1 MISFPTLC
9 RLTLWIGA
17 AVTGATAWPA
27 ALAADLI
34 IGRAAEQSSID
45 PLFSRTGNNEST
57 SEDIFD
63 RLVDNDANNQLH
75 PALAVSWKAVNPTT
89 WEIKLRDGVRFH
101 DGGDFG
107 AEDVVFSLERARNV
121 PNSPA
126 SFAGA
131 TAGIVEIT
139 APAKLTVQIRT
150 ARPLPQLIEQIS
162 FIFVMSKKAAAGL
175 STADFNAGKGV
186 IGTGPYK
193 FVAWKPGQSI
203 TLKKNAGYWGKQAD
217 FENVTLKFIPKDAG
231 RVAALLA
238 GDVDLIDQVPPTNAA
253 QLKADRKI
261 QLFSIGS
268 TRLVYLAL
276 DSDRDQSPFV
286 TDLAGKP
293 LAKNPL
299 KDPRVRRAI
308 SLMINRKVIVD
319 RLLEGSGEPAGQMVP
334 PGLGGYDPSLA
345 APAQDLAA
353 ARKLLAEAGY
363 PQGFGLTLH
372 SSSDR
377 FAKDGDLAQVLGQM
391 LSRGGLKINAVM
403 ALPYNVYATASTRRD
418 YSAFIFSFGTT
429 TPNAA
434 IGLSNVL
441 ATFDKDAGMG
451 TFNRARYSNPQF
463 DAALKRSLTEFDD
476 GKRLSALQEATRLAF
491 NDVGIIPLYWPV
503 IHWAAKKG
511 VAYEP
516 RRDEAT
522 LAHKARLAQ

>member
-1 MISFPTLC
+1 MMISFRTLR
-9 RLTLWIGA
+9 RLTLLIG
-17 AVTGATAWPA
+17 TA
-27 ALAADLI
+27 ALAATAGPPVLASDLI

-63 RLVDNDANNQLH
+63 RLVENDANNQLH
-75 PALAVSWKAVNPTT
+75 PALAISWKAVNPIT
-89 WEIKLRDGVRFH
+89 WEIKLREGVKFH
-101 DGGDFG
+101 DGGDFS
-107 AEDVVFSLERARNV
+107 AEDVVFSLERSRNV

-139 APAKLTVQIRT
+139 APGKLTVQIKT
-150 ARPLPQLIEQIS
+150 GRPLPQLIEQIS
-162 FIFVMSKKAAAGL
+162 FVFILSKKAATGF
-175 STADFNAGKGV
+175 STADLNAGKGV

-203 TLKKNAGYWGKQAD
+203 TLKKNAGYWGKKAD

-253 QLKADRKI
+253 QLKADPKI

-268 TRLVYLAL
+268 TRLIYLAL

-286 TDLAGKP
+286 TDLAGKA

-299 KDPRVRRAI
+299 KDTRVRRAL

-334 PGLGGYDPSLA
+334 QGLGGYDASLV
-345 APAQDLAA
+345 APAQDLVAA
-353 ARKLLAEAGY
+353 KKLLAEAGY

-377 FAKDGDLAQVLGQM
+377 FA
-391 LSRGGLKINAVM
+391 
-403 ALPYNVYATASTRRD
+403 
-418 YSAFIFSFGTT
+418 
-429 TPNAA
+429 
-434 IGLSNVL
+434 
-441 ATFDKDAGMG
+441 
-451 TFNRARYSNPQF
+451 
-463 DAALKRSLTEFDD
+463 
-476 GKRLSALQEATRLAF
+476 
-491 NDVGIIPLYWPV
+491 
-503 IHWAAKKG
+503 
-511 VAYEP
+511 
-516 RRDEAT
+516 
-522 LAHKARLAQ
+522 